1 MEASKG
7 IIMKRINFLAL
18 LAFSFFGNAIAQ
30 KPIGLPDNYPS
41 KPIRIIIASSPG
53 GGLDLCGRVV
63 ATKLS
68 ERWGTVIAENRPGNS
83 IAFEAVLRSPPDGYT
98 LLVSSITAFVGAE
111 LVLKSPF
118 NVRTD
123 FPPIVQCISTPYI
136 VSVNIGLPVTSL
148 GEFIAYAKS
157 NPNKLNYAYGSLG
170 SAPQLFGELLK
181 VVTRIDM
188 QGIPFKGV
196 GPSYLEQMAG
206 RINLTVGTTASSGP
220 LVRAGKIRGIA
231 VTSETRAKAFP
242 DIPAVRETLPKF
254 DVLGAWIGIL
264 GVKGLPTAIVNS
276 LNKEINSILSLPDV
290 EKTFT
295 TDGSEIPYNSPE
307 QFRKVIA
314 DSLDSTARIVREAN
328 ITLE

>member
-1 MEASKG
+1 MMRLCITA
-7 IIMKRINFLAL
+7 MVA
-18 LAFSFFGNAIAQ
+18 LAFLGNANAQ
-30 KPIGLPDNYPS
+30 KPVGLPDNYPS
-41 KPIRIIIASSPG
+41 KPIRIVIASSPG

-63 ATKLS
+63 ATRLS
-68 ERWGTVIAENRPGNS
+68 ERWGSVIAENRPGNS
-83 IAFEAVLRSPPDGYT
+83 IAFEAVLRAPADGYT
-98 LLVSSITAFVGAE
+98 LLAGSITAFVGAE

-123 FPPIVQCISTPYI
+123 FPPIAQCINTTYI
-136 VSVNIGLPVTSL
+136 VSVNNDLPVSSL
-148 GEFIAYAKS
+148 GQFVAYAKA
-157 NPNKLNYAYGSLG
+157 NPNKLNYAYGTLG
-170 SAPQLFGELLK
+170 SAPQLFGELLRL
-181 VVTRIDM
+181 VTRIDM

-231 VTSETRAKAFP
+231 VTSEARAKAFP
-242 DIPAVRETLPKF
+242 DIPTVRETFPKF

-264 GVKGLPTAIVNS
+264 GVKGMPAAIING
-276 LNKEINSILSLPDV
+276 LNKEINSILSMPEV
-290 EKTFT
+290 EKIFT
-295 TDGSEIPYNSPE
+295 TDGSEIPYNTPE

-314 DSLDSTARIVREAN
+314 DSLDSTARIVKEAN